1 MLSAEGGE
9 GKEGKRERE
18 REKEERNRKET
29 EKKKK
34 GRTVQLTWPPP
45 RLRVSG
51 FGTQDHDAHRRRREA
66 LRRFFSRAAVG
77 RIERDLHGLAQQLGD
92 RVLATGGAA
101 FGVQDAMS
109 CFTSDGIGLHSFG
122 EPLGFLARA
131 AGRRRQRDG
140 GGGGSGGAD
149 DNDDAFFLPNLRR
162 ASFPIFTTFFV
173 FRWLDLAR
181 IVFERFGA

>member
-1 MLSAEGGE
+1 M
-9 GKEGKRERE
+9 
-18 REKEERNRKET
+18 
-29 EKKKK
+29 
-34 GRTVQLTWPPP
+34 
-45 RLRVSG
+45 RLSG
-51 FGTQDHDAHRRRREA
+51 FGTLDHDVHRRRRDA

-92 RVLATGGAA
+92 RILATGGAA

-131 AGRRRQRDG
+131 AAQKRGGEAGQHQGRGQGAAG
-140 GGGGSGGAD
+140 GE
-149 DNDDAFFLPNLRR
+149 FFVPNLKRS
-162 ASFPIFTTFFV
+162 SFPIFTTFFV